1 MKTEEIKELLT
12 QRGIKHS
19 WVAKK
24 IGYSSAYFSM
34 VINGERNTPKDF
46 SDKVINA
53 INNTLK

>member
-1 MKTEEIKELLT
+1 MKTEEIKDLLT
-12 QRGIKHS
+12 LRGIKHS

-34 VINGERNTPKDF
+34 VINGFRKTPKDF

-53 INNTLK
+53 INNTIK